1 MFYVY
6 AIYSLRDHRIYV
18 GLTTNTDKRLKAHNA
33 GHTRSTKA
41 YCPWQIFYYEIFS
54 TRELARNRE
63 KYFKSG
69 IGKERLREKLLEIL
83 K

>member
-6 AIYSLRDHRIYV
+6 AIYSLKDQRIYV
-18 GLTTNTDKRLKAHNA
+18 GLTTDTDKRLKEHNA
-33 GHTRSTKA
+33 GRTQSTKA
-41 YCPWQIFYYEIFS
+41 YRPWQLFYYETFS
-54 TRELARNRE
+54 TRQLARNRE

-69 IGKERLREKLLEIL
+69 IGKERLKEKLHEIL